1 MNAMGLIFKIV
12 IIFLGAFLLCDAI
25 FSLAKRK
32 MTESFCLMWG
42 LISVITIIVG
52 IIIQPSKL
60 SDFLSPMSFALI
72 ILSLYPL
79 LHIALFFSHTISDL
93 VRKNNELAINVSL
106 LISEN
111 EELKKMIEEIKDGK

>member
-1 MNAMGLIFKIV
+1 MNAMGLILKIV
-12 IIFLGAFLLCDAI
+12 IILLGAFLLGDAI
-25 FSLAKRK
+25 FSLAKRR

-72 ILSLYPL
+72 IMTLYPI

>member
-1 MNAMGLIFKIV
+1 MNTMGLILKIV
-12 IIFLGAFLLCDAI
+12 IILLGAFLLCDAI

-32 MTESFCLMWG
+32 MTDSFCLMWG
-42 LISVITIIVG
+42 LISVIIIIIG
-52 IIIQPSKL
+52 IIIRPSKL

-72 ILSLYPL
+72 ILALYPL

>member
-12 IIFLGAFLLCDAI
+12 VILLGAFLLCDAI

-52 IIIQPSKL
+52 VIIQPSKL

>member
-1 MNAMGLIFKIV
+1 MNTMGLILKIV
-12 IIFLGAFLLCDAI
+12 IILLGAFLLCDAI
-25 FSLAKRK
+25 FSLAKRR

-42 LISVITIIVG
+42 LISVIIIIIG
-52 IIIQPSKL
+52 IIIRPSKL

-72 ILSLYPL
+72 LMTLYPL

-93 VRKNNELAINVSL
+93 VRKNTELAINVSL

-111 EELKKMIEEIKDGK
+111 EELKKTIEEIKNGK

>member
-1 MNAMGLIFKIV
+1 
-12 IIFLGAFLLCDAI
+12 
-25 FSLAKRK
+25 
-32 MTESFCLMWG
+32 MWG

-72 ILSLYPL
+72 LMTLYPI

>member
-1 MNAMGLIFKIV
+1 MGLILKIV
-12 IIFLGAFLLCDAI
+12 IILLGAFLLCDAI
-25 FSLAKRK
+25 FSLAKRR

-42 LISVITIIVG
+42 LISVIIIIIG
-52 IIIQPSKL
+52 IIIRPSKL

-72 ILSLYPL
+72 LMTLYPL

-111 EELKKMIEEIKDGK
+111 EELKKMIEEIKNGK

>member
-1 MNAMGLIFKIV
+1 MNAMGLILKIV
-12 IIFLGAFLLCDAI
+12 IILLGAFLLCDAI

-52 IIIQPSKL
+52 VIIQPSKL

>member
-1 MNAMGLIFKIV
+1 MNAMGLILKIV
-12 IIFLGAFLLCDAI
+12 IILLGAFLLGDAI
-25 FSLAKRK
+25 FSLAKRR

-72 ILSLYPL
+72 LMTLYPI

>member
-1 MNAMGLIFKIV
+1 MNAMGLILKIV
-12 IIFLGAFLLCDAI
+12 IILLGAFLLGDAI
-25 FSLAKRK
+25 FSLAKRR

-72 ILSLYPL
+72 LMTLYPL

>member
-1 MNAMGLIFKIV
+1 MNTMGLILKIV
-12 IIFLGAFLLCDAI
+12 IILLGAFLLFDAI
-25 FSLAKRK
+25 FSLAKRT
-32 MTESFCLMWG
+32 MSESFCLRWG
-42 LISVITIIVG
+42 LISVLIIIIG
-52 IIIQPSKL
+52 IIIRPSKR

-72 ILSLYPL
+72 LMTIYPL

-111 EELKKMIEEIKDGK
+111 EELKKTIEEIKNEK

>member
-12 IIFLGAFLLCDAI
+12 VILLGAFLLCDAI

>member
-12 IIFLGAFLLCDAI
+12 VILLGAFLLCDAI

-79 LHIALFFSHTISDL
+79 LHIALCFSHTISDL

>member
-1 MNAMGLIFKIV
+1 MNAMGLILKIV
-12 IIFLGAFLLCDAI
+12 IILLGAFLLCDAI
-25 FSLAKRK
+25 FSLAKRR

-72 ILSLYPL
+72 LMTLYPI

-111 EELKKMIEEIKDGK
+111 EELKKMIEEIKNEK

>member
-1 MNAMGLIFKIV
+1 MNAMGLILKIV
-12 IIFLGAFLLCDAI
+12 IILLGAFLLCDAI

-42 LISVITIIVG
+42 FISVITIVVG

>member
-1 MNAMGLIFKIV
+1 MNTMGLILKIV
-12 IIFLGAFLLCDAI
+12 IILLGAFLLCDAI
-25 FSLAKRK
+25 FSLAKRR

-42 LISVITIIVG
+42 LISVIIIIIG
-52 IIIQPSKL
+52 IIIRPSKL

-72 ILSLYPL
+72 LMTLYPL

-111 EELKKMIEEIKDGK
+111 EELKKTVEEIKNEK